1 MKKLLLFLFLPGV
14 FCFSQDTKEMYKT
27 YQDFGFQKQPKK
39 VSLIQYE
46 FKDKVVID
54 QSKETYLF
62 NELGNI
68 SSIVEVNYMDNST
81 TETSYTYQNGLLT
94 KECAQLQKTLSLAR
108 CIDYTYNDK
117 KQLVKKV
124 LQSNEY
130 TETTVYAYKNDRLDQ
145 VVADFESD
153 SKLLQEF
160 FYNAKGD
167 LYLIKSTE
175 TLSDG
180 KNYFSTEAYLKD
192 KLLFQRDHQ
201 GHSSFLYHEE
211 PNMKIQFLIKGNKI
225 IQNLQKIEQQLA
237 KNDSDVA
244 KDFSMLIG
252 QNFLNDAEMKTQNI
266 TVFKRNE
273 HQDYVA
279 TGTTNDPK
287 KPLQNIAFREIEYA
301 DGTKSGTE
309 DFDFFIY
316 NELNKMK

>member
-1 MKKLLLFLFLPGV
+1 MILHNP
-14 FCFSQDTKEMYKT
+14 
-27 YQDFGFQKQPKK
+27 P
-39 VSLIQYE
+39 
-46 FKDKVVID
+46 
-54 QSKETYLF
+54 
-62 NELGNI
+62 
-68 SSIVEVNYMDNST
+68 NY
-81 TETSYTYQNGLLT
+81 
-94 KECAQLQKTLSLAR
+94 
-108 CIDYTYNDK
+108 
-117 KQLVKKV
+117 
-124 LQSNEY
+124 
-130 TETTVYAYKNDRLDQ
+130 
-145 VVADFESD
+145 
-153 SKLLQEF
+153 
-160 FYNAKGD
+160 
-167 LYLIKSTE
+167 
-175 TLSDG
+175 
-180 KNYFSTEAYLKD
+180 
-192 KLLFQRDHQ
+192 
-201 GHSSFLYHEE
+201 
-211 PNMKIQFLIKGNKI
+211 NKI